1 MEWLE
6 TGLIW
11 IAIATP
17 VLILGEYLILVRW
30 LDAKGRRDL
39 AGPLGWFLAS
49 GFFLFCAIFLA
60 VTGRPA
66 WSVYVPLAGALV
78 SHLAC
83 LWTAWKVA
91 ADRS

>member
-1 MEWLE
+1 MLG
-6 TGLIW
+6 TGLVW
-11 IAIATP
+11 IATATP
-17 VLILGEYLILVRW
+17 VLILGEYLILARW
-30 LDAKGRRDL
+30 LGARGRNDL
-39 AGPLGWFLAS
+39 IAPLAWFLAS
-49 GFFLFCAIFLA
+49 GFFLFSAIFLSL
-60 VTGRPA
+60 TDRPN